1 MNQLTADGLN
11 SGHDPARRIGLPRM
25 CADRRARDMI
35 SIPRIALTG
44 LNASLAQLGSAAHN
58 IANANTQRFHRQEV
72 ALAADP
78 QGGVAFTTTQAPIAG
93 SSLER
98 DVLSQLV
105 AKNAF
110 MANLA
115 VFRTADDM
123 AGTLLSIHS

>member
-1 MNQLTADGLN
+1 MTT
-11 SGHDPARRIGLPRM
+11 
-25 CADRRARDMI
+25 
-35 SIPRIALTG
+35 IPRIALTG
-44 LNASLAQLGSAAHN
+44 MNASLAQLGSAAHN
-58 IANANTQRFHRQEV
+58 IANSNTQGFHRQEV
-72 ALAADP
+72 DLAADP
-78 QGGVAFTTTQAPIAG
+78 SGGVAFTTTQAPIAG

-98 DVLSQLV
+98 DVVSQLM